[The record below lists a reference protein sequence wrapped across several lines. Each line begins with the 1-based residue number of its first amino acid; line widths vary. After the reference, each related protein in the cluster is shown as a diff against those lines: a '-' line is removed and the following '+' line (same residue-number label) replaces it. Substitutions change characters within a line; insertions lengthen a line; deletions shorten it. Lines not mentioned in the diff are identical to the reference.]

1 MIAEKETPGKARP
14 FGKPQNV
21 LLLLGGIFGLLF
33 VFLTPPALVGDE
45 PNHFFRAYQISDG
58 VIIGEKREH
67 LSGGWIP
74 KSVLLVNR
82 KLVGDIEMKPQVK
95 FDTRLISEFLYLPL
109 NDEDKVFERFPNTVI
124 YNPIPYAPQ
133 VVGIL
138 IGKFFNASPLVLIY
152 LARIV
157 NLLFF
162 LILAYLAITTTPI
175 HKWVF
180 CLLCLTPTN
189 VFQVASASADAF
201 TYGICFLTV
210 ACFLSYALEEER
222 KLKSVDIVKIFVI
235 SLLAVLSKQAY
246 VLLPLLFLMIP
257 GWKFTSIRNR
267 LISFLAL
274 MAVCVGSLAAW
285 SAAVKPIFLPY
296 RVDQPISPEEQLRF
310 IMSAPFYYVWMVIR
324 EYTFNFWFYFKS
336 FSGQLTWWDL
346 YVPDF
351 LPIVVFAILIAFA
364 LFDKDSN
371 YVLPRWSKAIFTL
384 IFIGT
389 AFIVATLLYMTWSPI
404 RGSGIEGV
412 QGRYFIP
419 IAPLFFLLFYNK
431 KVEWILFDS
440 YAHKLVY
447 LTVIVSLLITA
458 NSVIWRYYV

>member
-1 MIAEKETPGKARP
+1 MIAEKETPGRARP

-109 NDEDKVFERFPNTVI
+109 SKDDKVFERFPNTVI

-138 IGKFFNASPLVLIY
+138 IGKLFDASPLVLIY

-201 TYGICFLTV
+201 TYGICFLTI

-222 KLKSVDIVKIFVI
+222 KLKSVDIVKIFVL
-235 SLLAVLSKQAY
+235 SVLAVLSKQAY

-274 MAVCVGSLAAW
+274 MAVCIGSLGAW

-296 RVDQPISPEEQLRF
+296 RIDQPISPEEQLRF

-324 EYTFNFWFYFKS
+324 EYTVNFWFYFKS

-351 LPIVVFAILIAFA
+351 LPVVVFAVLIAFA
-364 LFDKDSN
+364 LLDKDSN
-371 YVLPRWSKAIFTL
+371 YVLPRWSKAIFSV

-431 KVEWILFDS
+431 KVEWNLFDS

>member
-1 MIAEKETPGKARP
+1 MTGKARR
-14 FGKPQNV
+14 FSKPQNV

-45 PNHFFRAYQISDG
+45 PHHFFRAYQISEG

-74 KSVLLVNR
+74 KSVLHVNR
-82 KLVGDIEMKPQVK
+82 KLVGDIEMKHEVK
-95 FDTRLISEFLYLPL
+95 FDTGLISEFLYLPL
-109 NDEDKVFERFPNTVI
+109 NRDDQVFERFPNTVI
-124 YNPIPYAPQ
+124 YNPVPYVPQ
-133 VVGIL
+133 VIGIL
-138 IGKFFNASPLVLIY
+138 IGKSFDASPLVLIY

-157 NLLFF
+157 NLFFF
-162 LILAYLAITTTPI
+162 LGLAYLAITTTPV

-189 VFQVASASADAF
+189 VFQVASVSADAF
-201 TYGICFLTV
+201 TYAICFLTI
-210 ACFLSYALEEER
+210 AYFLSLALDKER
-222 KLKSVDIVKIFVI
+222 KLKSVDFIKIFVL

-246 VLLPLLFLMIP
+246 LLIPLLFLIIP
-257 GWKFTSIRNR
+257 GWKFSSIRNR

-296 RVDQPISPEEQLRF
+296 RIDQPISPEEQLRF

-324 EYTFNFWFYFKS
+324 EYTVNFWFYFKS

-346 YVPDF
+346 YVPGF
-351 LPIVVFAILIAFA
+351 LPVVIFAVLIAFA
-364 LFDKDSN
+364 LYDKDSK
-371 YVLPRWSKAIFTL
+371 YVLPHWSKAIFL
-384 IFIGT
+384 AIFIGT

-404 RGSGIEGV
+404 HGSGIEGI

-431 KVEWILFDS
+431 KVEWNLFDD
-440 YAHKLVY
+440 YAHKIVY
-447 LTVIVSLLITA
+447 ATVVVSLLITA
-458 NSVIWRYYV
+458 NSIISRYYV

>member
-1 MIAEKETPGKARP
+1 MIAEKETPGKARR

-74 KSVLLVNR
+74 KSILLVNR

-109 NDEDKVFERFPNTVI
+109 NNEDKVFERFPNTVI

-138 IGKFFNASPLVLIY
+138 IGKFFDASPLVLIY

-162 LILAYLAITTTPI
+162 LGLAYLAITTTPI

-201 TYGICFLTV
+201 TYGICFLTI
-210 ACFLSYALEEER
+210 ACFLSYALDEGR
-222 KLKSVDIVKIFVI
+222 KLKSVDIVKIFVL
-235 SLLAVLSKQAY
+235 SVPAVVSKQAY
-246 VLLPLLFLMIP
+246 ILLPLLFLMIP

-267 LISFLAL
+267 LITFFAL
-274 MAVCVGSLAAW
+274 MAVCVGSVAAW

-296 RVDQPISPEEQLRF
+296 RIDQPISPEEQLRF
-310 IMSAPFYYVWMVIR
+310 IISAPFYYVWMVIR

-351 LPIVVFAILIAFA
+351 LPIVVFAVLIAFA
-364 LFDKDSN
+364 LLDKDSN
-371 YVLPRWSKAIFTL
+371 YVLPRWSKAIFSV

-431 KVEWILFDS
+431 KVKWNLFDS

>member
-1 MIAEKETPGKARP
+1 MIAEKDSAGILRR
-14 FGKPQNV
+14 FSKPQNV
-21 LLLLGGIFGLLF
+21 LLLLGGVFGLLF

-45 PNHFFRAYQISDG
+45 PNHFFRAYQISEG
-58 VIIGEKREH
+58 VIIGEKRGD

-124 YNPIPYAPQ
+124 YNPIPYTPQ
-133 VVGIL
+133 VIGIL

-157 NLLFF
+157 NLFFF
-162 LILAYLAITTTPI
+162 LGLAYLAITTTPI

-201 TYGICFLTV
+201 TYGICFLTI

-267 LISFLAL
+267 LISFFAL
-274 MAVCVGSLAAW
+274 MAVCVGRLAA
-285 SAAVKPIFLPY
+285 
-296 RVDQPISPEEQLRF
+296 
-310 IMSAPFYYVWMVIR
+310 
-324 EYTFNFWFYFKS
+324 
-336 FSGQLTWWDL
+336 G
-346 YVPDF
+346 
-351 LPIVVFAILIAFA
+351 
-364 LFDKDSN
+364 
-371 YVLPRWSKAIFTL
+371 
-384 IFIGT
+384 
-389 AFIVATLLYMTWSPI
+389 
-404 RGSGIEGV
+404 GV
-412 QGRYFIP
+412 
-419 IAPLFFLLFYNK
+419 
-431 KVEWILFDS
+431 
-440 YAHKLVY
+440 
-447 LTVIVSLLITA
+447 
-458 NSVIWRYYV
+458 